1 MNSKLERWL
10 NKNKP
15 ARVKSNLHEFRD
27 EILHLSNST
36 FTLKQICEYLEEVHN
51 VETTFQ
57 NVSYFIKQSHKK
69 QNASTNSTTSKEI
82 VKPKKES
89 VIEEKSDELEKYLKR
104 WAK

>member
-1 MNSKLERWL
+1 MNSKLEKWL

-27 EILHLSNST
+27 EIIHLSNSN
-36 FTLKQICEYLEEVHN
+36 FTLKQICEYLKEVHN

-69 QNASTNSTTSKEI
+69 QKVSTSSITLKEV

-89 VIEEKSDELEKYLKR
+89 DTEEKSDELEKYLKR